1 MTIPQLLKFQPV
13 EINTPNLNDEMFLDI
28 SHELRTPLTVIQVA
42 LELLSCGK
50 LGTLSQQEQRL
61 VEIAANNAERLMKL
75 TNAIERQPET
85 QTTFL
90 SADELAQLRLER
102 DMESAIVHNEFKLC
116 YQPIV
121 CMKNGEILGFEALI
135 RWQHPT
141 LGLVSPDQFIPL
153 AERSGLI
160 IEIDAWVLQEACRQL
175 CNWQQQFPNHFD
187 SLSVSVNISSQQ
199 LASPHVVAQVQQILQ
214 DTGLQSQNLVLEIT
228 ETAMVENAVTAK
240 QTLEN
245 LRKLGVRIYID
256 DFGTGYSSL
265 SRLYELPL
273 DVLKI
278 DRSFV
283 QKLDLSS
290 GKHVVRAI
298 INLAH
303 DLGIE
308 VIAEGVEKV
317 EQILKLQLLG
327 CTKGQGYFF
336 AQPLENHAATDLLF
350 RLAINI

>member
-1 MTIPQLLKFQPV
+1 MTTNQLLKLQSGN
-13 EINTPNLNDEMFLDI
+13 INTPNLNDEMFLDI

-75 TNAIERQPET
+75 TNAIEREPEA

-90 SADELAQLRLER
+90 SGEELAQLRLER
-102 DMESAIVHNEFKLC
+102 DMKLAIAQDEFKLC

-121 CMKNGEILGFEALI
+121 CIKNGQILGFEALI

-141 LGLVSPDQFIPL
+141 LGLISPDKFIPL
-153 AERSGLI
+153 AEKSGLI
-160 IEIDAWVLQEACRQL
+160 IEIDAWVLQAACRQL
-175 CNWQQQFPNHFD
+175 RNWQRQFPNYFD
-187 SLSVSVNISSQQ
+187 SLTVSVNLSSQQ
-199 LASPHVVAQVQQILQ
+199 LALPNLVAQVKHILQ
-214 DTGLQSQNLVLEIT
+214 DAGLQSQNLVLEIT

-283 QKLDLSS
+283 QKLDLST

-308 VIAEGVEKV
+308 VIAEGVETV

-336 AQPLENHAATDLLF
+336 AKPLENHEATDLLWK
-350 RLAINI
+350 LAVNT

>member
-1 MTIPQLLKFQPV
+1 MTIPQLLKLQAV

-50 LGTLSQQEQRL
+50 LGTLSPQEQRL
-61 VEIAANNAERLMKL
+61 VEIAANNAERLMRL
-75 TNAIERQPET
+75 TNAIERQPEA

-90 SADELAQLRLER
+90 STEELAQLRLER
-102 DMESAIVHNEFKLC
+102 DLKLAIVHNEFKLC

-121 CMKNGEILGFEALI
+121 SMKNGHILGFEALI

-141 LGLVSPDQFIPL
+141 LGLMSPDQFIPL
-153 AERSGLI
+153 AESSGLI

-175 CNWQQQFPNHFD
+175 RNWQQQYPHYFD
-187 SLSVSVNISSQQ
+187 SLTVSVNISSQQ
-199 LASPHVVAQVQQILQ
+199 LAVPNLVAQIKQILQ

-228 ETAMVENAVTAK
+228 ETAMVDNAVTAK

-283 QKLDLSS
+283 QKLDLAS
-290 GKHVVRAI
+290 GKHVVRTI

-308 VIAEGVEKV
+308 VIAEGVETV

-350 RLAINI
+350 RLAVNI